1 MKKDFKYSYEKYST
15 SKKAVIRNA
24 LRFSMSG
31 HVFLSLKKKKCRLF
45 FLLSAVCLSLTPNWC
60 PDWELNWQTL
70 GFQDHVQPTEL
81 QSGPFY
87 FSQKKMFF
95 SFTDFFQI

>member
-31 HVFLSLKKKKCRLF
+31 HVFLSLKKKNVACF
-45 FLLSAVCLSLTPNWC
+45 F
-60 PDWELNWQTL
+60 
-70 GFQDHVQPTEL
+70 
-81 QSGPFY
+81 
-87 FSQKKMFF
+87 FSQLFA
-95 SFTDFFQI
+95 SLSPPTGALTGN